1 MGLADLVGRRK
12 ECPLAAVTLRVVVVA
27 LAAKEGRDAKEGREA
42 GRVMSAWGMP
52 VSAPALIGNGMPWYT
67 MVPTGRPATF
77 SAHVTGVEASADV
90 QWPPLSSSV

>member
-1 MGLADLVGRRK
+1 VGL
-12 ECPLAAVTLRVVVVA
+12 VVVA
-27 LAAKEGRDAKEGREA
+27 LAKEGREA